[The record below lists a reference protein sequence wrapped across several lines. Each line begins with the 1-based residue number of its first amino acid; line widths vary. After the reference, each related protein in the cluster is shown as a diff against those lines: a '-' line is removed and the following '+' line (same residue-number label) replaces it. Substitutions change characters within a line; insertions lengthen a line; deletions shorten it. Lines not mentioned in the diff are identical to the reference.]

1 MKTLMI
7 LPVLA
12 LGLAGCASQQPVR
25 YASSNP
31 YEWRTVSVTP
41 VPYGTA
47 ARAGA
52 PVTYS
57 SAPVYVEQ
65 PPVYA
70 TPQPVYVTPAPVYSP
85 APVYAYPPVTIG
97 FDFLFTNR
105 HRHRYW
111 HGHGRRW

>member
-12 LGLAGCASQQPVR
+12 LGLAGCASQQPAR
-25 YASSNP
+25 YASGNP
-31 YEWRTVSVTP
+31 YEWQTVSVTP

-47 ARAGA
+47 ARSGA

-57 SAPVYVEQ
+57 SEPVYVEQ
-65 PPVYA
+65 QPVYA
-70 TPQPVYVTPAPVYSP
+70 PQPVYVTPAPVYAP
-85 APVYAYPPVTIG
+85 APAYVYPPVTIG

-105 HRHRYW
+105 HWRGRGHRHR
-111 HGHGRRW
+111 

>member
-12 LGLAGCASQQPVR
+12 LGLAGCATQQPVR

-41 VPYGTA
+41 VPSGTA
-47 ARAGA
+47 ARSGA

-57 SAPVYVEQ
+57 SEPVYVEQ
-65 PPVYA
+65 QPVYMA
-70 TPQPVYVTPAPVYSP
+70 PQPVYVAPAPYYAP

-97 FDFLFTNR
+97 FDFLFSSR
-105 HRHRYW
+105 HY
-111 HGHGRRW
+111 HGRGGRRW

>member
-1 MKTLMI
+1 MI

-12 LGLAGCASQQPVR
+12 LGLAGCASQQPAR

-47 ARAGA
+47 ARSGA

-57 SAPVYVEQ
+57 NEPVYVEQ
-65 PPVYA
+65 YPVYSAPPVYA
-70 TPQPVYVTPAPVYSP
+70 APAPVYSP
-85 APVYAYPPVTIG
+85 APVYTYPPVTIG

-105 HRHRYW
+105 HRHHRGY
-111 HGHGRRW
+111 RRW

>member
-1 MKTLMI
+1 MKTLLI

-12 LGLAGCASQQPVR
+12 LGLAGCAVQQPAR
-25 YASSNP
+25 YASGNP
-31 YEWRTVSVTP
+31 YEWQTVSVTP

-47 ARAGA
+47 ARSGA

-57 SAPVYVEQ
+57 NEPVYVPQ
-65 PPVYA
+65 
-70 TPQPVYVTPAPVYSP
+70 PQPVYASPAPVYAPAPVYGP

-105 HRHRYW
+105 HRHW
-111 HGHGRRW
+111 HGRRGGRR

>member
-7 LPVLA
+7 LPLLA

-25 YASSNP
+25 YASANP

-41 VPYGTA
+41 VPNGTA

-57 SAPVYVEQ
+57 SEPVYVEQ
-65 PPVYA
+65 QPVYTA
-70 TPQPVYVTPAPVYSP
+70 PQPVYVAPSPYYYSP
-85 APVYAYPPVTIG
+85 APVYTYPPVTIG

-105 HRHRYW
+105 HH
-111 HGHGRRW
+111 HGYRGRRW

>member
-12 LGLAGCASQQPVR
+12 LGLAGCATQQPVR

-41 VPYGTA
+41 VANGTA
-47 ARAGA
+47 ARSGA
-52 PVTYS
+52 PVSYS
-57 SAPVYVEQ
+57 SEPVYVEQ
-65 PPVYA
+65 QPVYVA
-70 TPQPVYVTPAPVYSP
+70 PQPVYVAPAPYYAP

-105 HRHRYW
+105 HRHGYR
-111 HGHGRRW
+111 GGRRW

>member
-7 LPVLA
+7 LPLLA

-25 YASSNP
+25 YASGNP
-31 YEWRTVSVTP
+31 YDWQTVSVTP

-47 ARAGA
+47 ARSGA

-57 SAPVYVEQ
+57 SEPVYVEQ
-65 PPVYA
+65 QRPVYA
-70 TPQPVYVTPAPVYSP
+70 APQPVYAAPSPYYYSP
-85 APVYAYPPVTIG
+85 APVYTYPPVTIG

-105 HRHRYW
+105 HY
-111 HGHGRRW
+111 HGRGGRRW